1 MICLI
6 NFYKKTYYDSK
17 IIRRTEGGTNMK
29 GGYDLY
35 GNYYPNFQDAIDAE
49 IEQMIEIDV
58 RRGWDKQREEYE
70 AAMEAEYK
78 KEYQNY
84 LEELAKEEY
93 L

>member
-1 MICLI
+1 
-6 NFYKKTYYDSK
+6 
-17 IIRRTEGGTNMK
+17 MK

-35 GNYYPNFQDAIDAE
+35 GNYYPNLQDAIDAE
-49 IEQMIEIDV
+49 IEQMIEIDA

-84 LEELAKEEY
+84 LEELAKEE
-93 L
+93 